1 MCRLHDQHAAFTVL
15 NRRPNSHMG
24 EETLRDQPILVRSSF
39 LDDHCPPRS
48 FVGQSTTH
56 VNPAQPAEKSL
67 PYQRKLRPMDPFG
80 CGPYGRGGPP
90 RQWVCPAPGQR
101 GRRGACPATRKLGVP
116 PLTQV
121 PFGSHSRRRSDLGA
135 PSIVGDPIGYPLSCS
150 GLILRLEC
158 VLDSDT
164 SRPRSGSRPI
174 R

>member
-1 MCRLHDQHAAFTVL
+1 MTNMQLSLFRTVG
-15 NRRPNSHMG
+15 RIAIWE
-24 EETLRDQPILVRSSF
+24 EETHRDQPILVRSSF

-67 PYQRKLRPMDPFG
+67 PYQRKLRLMDPFG

-121 PFGSHSRRRSDLGA
+121 PFGSHQDGDPTLERRRSSVVQSAIRCRAQVCSSGWG
-135 PSIVGDPIGYPLSCS
+135 VYP
-150 GLILRLEC
+150 
-158 VLDSDT
+158 DSDT